1 GCAIALLGSYILPW
15 WEHNYMAS
23 LANALR
29 TANHRYYKA
38 GLHYA
43 ELIRALRGT
52 SPGAP
57 QDALEADHLEA
68 DMAWRLARKNVYI
81 AFGNYAA
88 AFYRMAAE
96 PARRQKNV
104 PELNNLL
111 IQSHV
116 LTSQIGA
123 AVPQMATLAEVPPGI
138 RQALDA
144 VDALLQDQDATLP
157 TSLETDGD
165 L

>member
-1 GCAIALLGSYILPW
+1 SPL
-15 WEHNYMAS
+15 S
-23 LANALR
+23 L
-29 TANHRYYKA
+29 H
-38 GLHYA
+38 
-43 ELIRALRGT
+43 
-52 SPGAP
+52 
-57 QDALEADHLEA
+57 DALP
-68 DMAWRLARKNVYI
+68 I
-81 AFGNYAA
+81 
-88 AFYRMAAE
+88 YRMAAE

-111 IQSHV
+111 IQNHV

-165 L
+165 LATLAYPLRQMMSASQLIRQEMRALDTPSHDGARPPSPRPVSDSVTA